1 MRITPSISLSWT
13 IEREIDS
20 EECREEEDP
29 QPEDPDPPNP
39 ITPDLPEPIH
49 INNCDKKL
57 YGWHLLEFQ
66 ELTYNENGNGS
77 ISGTFTSGIHK
88 GKSVSGSPYN
98 SFSESYKAGIGGSG
112 SRTGIYYKPN
122 GYGGYLFDENGA
134 LIPANY
140 SPYSDDENYGDK
152 WLEPRR
158 TKIWLYNPS
167 KEPSFIRT
175 VQSSNKDGKIYTYVQ
190 ERTYICYEKAAM
202 FNEFSLTKRSE
213 GVIPDYFYMVRAQ
226 YWWNNGGVTLS
237 SKSNEFR
244 GTFYP
249 DYTNV
254 YTTNSV
260 SKFKTNLYQP
270 EEITPPDPLPEIG
283 YPKMSKKCCSDPKL
297 MKMVKEIYDVLDPK
311 KIKKSSIP
319 RRFLAIDGEGTEK
332 LKTYNE
338 IFQALF
344 LMLDKQGYIPF
355 SVKKETAD
363 GDEIGLDFKHQ
374 SQALHAIIGHLINM
388 DQDTQETEQ
397 IKQLD
402 RKYGEVTA
410 RLALAICQILSTSIH
425 TNEMCY
431 AILQFLG
438 FKTTD
443 SYDNVPTSLDP
454 ISLKE
459 FSDIDIDTESNPDE
473 FNDRIMA
480 ILFSDSELKVP
491 AIKMSDQKTLQ
502 TALLELKL
510 LLTKPVQTTK

>member
-20 EECREEEDP
+20 EECREDEPNDEEPGEEPGEEDFP
-29 QPEDPDPPNP
+29 FPPNRPDMPPEINEYNCGIFKPGWYIIEIHRGTYFDNSTKVLIDNPKKAYVDNTSDWPYPEDRPNKYWIKNP
-39 ITPDLPEPIH
+39 SLKPSRVRYGSENNHWIYGDLGYVMSWIDRIYFCYDEAREYTQGSTGPGKVLKNTDYLDTNGARVFDIKYETFHWEIH
-49 INNCDKKL
+49 DLSTTGRQFEYAYVGIEGTAL
-57 YGWHLLEFQ
+57 YTRHFLASYKVSLYPQKVPLLSDE
-66 ELTYNENGNGS
+66 
-77 ISGTFTSGIHK
+77 
-88 GKSVSGSPYN
+88 N
-98 SFSESYKAGIGGSG
+98 SFN
-112 SRTGIYYKPN
+112 KP
-122 GYGGYLFDENGA
+122 
-134 LIPANY
+134 
-140 SPYSDDENYGDK
+140 
-152 WLEPRR
+152 
-158 TKIWLYNPS
+158 
-167 KEPSFIRT
+167 
-175 VQSSNKDGKIYTYVQ
+175 
-190 ERTYICYEKAAM
+190 
-202 FNEFSLTKRSE
+202 
-213 GVIPDYFYMVRAQ
+213 
-226 YWWNNGGVTLS
+226 
-237 SKSNEFR
+237 
-244 GTFYP
+244 
-249 DYTNV
+249 
-254 YTTNSV
+254 
-260 SKFKTNLYQP
+260 
-270 EEITPPDPLPEIG
+270 IG

-311 KIKKSSIP
+311 EIKKSSIP